1 MLVLSRKYNEGAMVQ
16 LGDRIVEV
24 VFLGSREGK
33 GRIGFKADPDVLI
46 HRQEVYESIQE
57 REEEVN
63 PLYGTIWG
71 GAA

>member
-1 MLVLSRKYNEGAMVQ
+1 MLVFSRKYDEGAVIQ

-24 VFLGSREGK
+24 VFLGNREGK

-46 HRQEVYESIQE
+46 HRQEVYEAIQKW
-57 REEEVN
+57 EEEVN
-63 PLYGTIWG
+63 PLFGTIWG